1 MEKTFTLAKKGDV
14 FFVNLQPYIK
24 ADSKQELDVV
34 KDALSHVMS
43 AYEALEAPASDWVTE
58 MLDICKAIMME
69 GKFPLN
75 PHYGAGEKL
84 RGNLLTTIFTYLG
97 KEAAQVYVNVAATT
111 IFDELLPLVES
122 GREQVTVTVDF
133 KDASQD

>member
-58 MLDICKAIMME
+58 MLDICKAIMVN
-69 GKFPLN
+69 N
-75 PHYGAGEKL
+75 PHQIL
-84 RGNLLTTIFTYLG
+84 RFGGGL
-97 KEAAQVYVNVAATT
+97 
-111 IFDELLPLVES
+111 
-122 GREQVTVTVDF
+122 REIVSPD
-133 KDASQD
+133 

>member
-1 MEKTFTLAKKGDV
+1 MLNFNTRKEGTAIPHRPILHVGRCTLA
-14 FFVNLQPYIK
+14 
-24 ADSKQELDVV
+24 A
-34 KDALSHVMS
+34 
-43 AYEALEAPASDWVTE
+43 T
-58 MLDICKAIMME
+58 ME

-75 PHYGAGEKL
+75 PHYGAGEEL

>member
-58 MLDICKAIMME
+58 MLDICKAIMMD
-69 GKFPLN
+69 
-75 PHYGAGEKL
+75 
-84 RGNLLTTIFTYLG
+84 LLTTIFTYLG

>member
-69 GKFPLN
+69 SADHHLYIPREGS
-75 PHYGAGEKL
+75 GAGL
-84 RGNLLTTIFTYLG
+84 RQCGSYHNF
-97 KEAAQVYVNVAATT
+97 
-111 IFDELLPLVES
+111 
-122 GREQVTVTVDF
+122 
-133 KDASQD
+133 

>member
-1 MEKTFTLAKKGDV
+1 
-14 FFVNLQPYIK
+14 
-24 ADSKQELDVV
+24 
-34 KDALSHVMS
+34 
-43 AYEALEAPASDWVTE
+43 
-58 MLDICKAIMME
+58 MME

-75 PHYGAGEKL
+75 PHYGAGEEL

>member
-43 AYEALEAPASDWVTE
+43 AYEALEVPASDWAAE
-58 MLDICKAIMME
+58 MLDICRAIMTE

-75 PHYGAGEKL
+75 PHYGAGEEL
-84 RGNLLTTIFTYLG
+84 RGNLLTTIFTHLG

-133 KDASQD
+133 KDAPQD